1 MKYPEQHKQ
10 EVGSRLRRQAA
21 AQIREKGMDAV
32 SVKSVMASEGMTV
45 GGFYAHFDSKQ
56 DLLIEALQSAFS
68 DSKNNFYQ
76 LLEKLPAEEW
86 LPTLLKL
93 YLSDFH
99 RDNIESSC
107 PMSALVGDVAR
118 QDESVKRVF
127 QEGMESMV
135 DHYASKLSSLDK
147 QKNQHLA
154 LGLVSLLTG
163 GIQLARSV
171 ADVDYS
177 RQILQGCI
185 NSAELLLDRAL
196 DSKAAN

>member
-10 EVGSRLRRQAA
+10 EVGTRLRRQAA
-21 AQIREKGMDAV
+21 AQIREKGMDAI
-32 SVKSVMASEGMTV
+32 SVKSVMAAEGMTV

-68 DSKNNFYQ
+68 DSKNNFYH

-86 LPTLLKL
+86 LPTLLNL

-107 PMSALVGDVAR
+107 PMSSLVGDVAR
-118 QDESVKRVF
+118 QDDSVKQVF
-127 QEGMESMV
+127 QTGMERMV
-135 DHYASKLSSLDK
+135 DHYASKLSSRDAE
-147 QKNQHLA
+147 QNRHLA

-171 ADVDYS
+171 ADPEYS
-177 RQILQGCI
+177 KQILQGCI
-185 NSAELLLDRAL
+185 ESAELLLERAL
-196 DSKAAN
+196 VAKK